1 MKLDYSGVHLDY
13 MWSPAWV
20 LRDWIRSPGKVS
32 ILMDCIRSLSGGYL
46 ESTRIL

>member
-1 MKLDYSGVHLDY
+1 

-32 ILMDCIRSLSGGYL
+32 ILMDSIRMRGSV
-46 ESTRIL
+46 